1 MSACG
6 QYMHASCPLACR
18 QCVPPPAVAV
28 PAPAPVPVPGGPCG
42 DSDPVQCPRWKE
54 NGDCTSNGAWMS
66 ANCALSC
73 GACVATPAAAVPAPA
88 AAAPAAAAPAG
99 PCVDSDPV
107 QCPRWKENGDCTS
120 NSAWMS
126 ANCAL
131 SCGACQPPAGSPQA
145 VLAAAPAAAAATP
158 AAPAACTDSD
168 AEQCPRWKANGDCAS
183 NSEWMSTNCCKSCS
197 ATAVAA
203 APAAAAPAVP
213 CVDSDAAQCPQWKNN
228 GDCTSNSEW
237 MQANCRLSCGVCLPA
252 PTKQAQP
259 CTDSDGSQCPVWAS
273 NGDCDKNADWMKANC
288 RRSCKVC
295 QLSAKVVFDG
305 QHPESADWDGHL
317 PGEDSHGCKDNVN
330 MPNVGEPQDNCM
342 HLCALRPTL
351 HTAIISRCL
360 ARSLAP
366 VPRRLAFVSLFGGQ
380 AFCARMCGLVWS
392 PY

>member
-1 MSACG
+1 
-6 QYMHASCPLACR
+6 
-18 QCVPPPAVAV
+18 
-28 PAPAPVPVPGGPCG
+28 
-42 DSDPVQCPRWKE
+42 
-54 NGDCTSNGAWMS
+54 
-66 ANCALSC
+66 
-73 GACVATPAAAVPAPA
+73 
-88 AAAPAAAAPAG
+88 
-99 PCVDSDPV
+99 
-107 QCPRWKENGDCTS
+107 
-120 NSAWMS
+120 
-126 ANCAL
+126 
-131 SCGACQPPAGSPQA
+131 
-145 VLAAAPAAAAATP
+145 
-158 AAPAACTDSD
+158 
-168 AEQCPRWKANGDCAS
+168 
-183 NSEWMSTNCCKSCS
+183 
-197 ATAVAA
+197 
-203 APAAAAPAVP
+203 
-213 CVDSDAAQCPQWKNN
+213 
-228 GDCTSNSEW
+228 
-237 MQANCRLSCGVCLPA
+237 
-252 PTKQAQP
+252 
-259 CTDSDGSQCPVWAS
+259 VWAS